1 MRAARISH
9 VRSACEV
16 GIGCARA
23 TNVYLVITGP
33 SVRRGVCFIALVVL
47 PPRRAIQGQSCYRI
61 PATGIRPARARPR
74 RTRRAAE
81 SSPAL
86 AATTR
91 ARAGAEITSQPWVAS
106 PRAASFPP
114 ASLILSSTRTSAST
128 TTRRRRSSTS
138 STRPPRRPSRPRPP
152 SRSPREAPLAPA
164 VAGRPLCTYNLLSPE
179 RNAYCTLSPSP
190 HPHRETS
197 RLITS
202 YPPEHILASA
212 GYK

>member
-152 SRSPREAPLAPA
+152 SRSPREALLAPA
-164 VAGRPLCTYNLLSPE
+164 VAARPRWRRARHPLCT
-179 RNAYCTLSPSP
+179 YCTLSPSP

-202 YPPEHILASA
+202 YPPEHIYGERWL
-212 GYK
+212 